1 MVSRKRASDE
11 PYIDMTTC
19 ENNDCKGAKYA
30 NLPGVE
36 IKESTS
42 RKNLQNMAPHL
53 PHGKTALHAIAQ
65 PKE

>member
-1 MVSRKRASDE
+1 
-11 PYIDMTTC
+11 MTTC
-19 ENNDCKGAKYA
+19 ENNDCEGAKYA

-53 PHGKTALHAIAQ
+53 PHGKTVLHAIAQ

>member
-19 ENNDCKGAKYA
+19 ENNDCEGAKYA

-42 RKNLQNMAPHL
+42 RKNLQNMGSYL
-53 PHGKTALHAIAQ
+53 PHSKMPPRAI
-65 PKE
+65 K